1 MKKPLD
7 YQRAQRHLGRRDP
20 VLKRLIRKVGPCTLR
35 VNGDHFVVLIKSI
48 VSQQLSIKAA
58 ATIHA
63 RLVAFLAGE
72 ALTPASL
79 LLLSEDALVSAG
91 LSRAKRVAL
100 RDLATKVH
108 TQEVVLNDAQ
118 SLSDEELIE
127 RLVRVK
133 GIGRWTAEMFLIFS
147 LGRTDVLPVA
157 DLGLRA
163 AVQQEYALKELP
175 DKNQL
180 EELGEPW
187 RPFRSIATWYMW
199 RSRGFLPELK
209 K

>member
-20 VLKRLIRKVGPCTLR
+20 VLKRLIRKVGSCTLR
-35 VNGDHFVVLIKSI
+35 VNGDHFEVLIKSI

-63 RLVAFLAGE
+63 RLVASLAGE

-91 LSRAKRVAL
+91 LSRAKRGAL

-108 TQEVVLNDAQ
+108 TQEVILNDAQ

-147 LGRTDVLPVA
+147 LGRPDVLPVA

>member
-1 MKKPLD
+1 MKKPLV
-7 YQRAQRHLGRRDP
+7 YQRAQRHLSRRDP
-20 VLKRLIRKVGPCTLR
+20 VLKRLIREVGPCTLR

-63 RLVAFLAGE
+63 RLVATLAGE

-91 LSRAKRVAL
+91 LSRAKRGAL

-108 TQEVVLNDAQ
+108 TQEVILNDAQ

-147 LGRTDVLPVA
+147 LGRPDVLPVA

-163 AVQQEYALKELP
+163 AVQQEYAFKELP

-209 K
+209 I

>member
-1 MKKPLD
+1 
-7 YQRAQRHLGRRDP
+7 
-20 VLKRLIRKVGPCTLR
+20 
-35 VNGDHFVVLIKSI
+35 
-48 VSQQLSIKAA
+48 
-58 ATIHA
+58 
-63 RLVAFLAGE
+63 
-72 ALTPASL
+72 
-79 LLLSEDALVSAG
+79 VSAG